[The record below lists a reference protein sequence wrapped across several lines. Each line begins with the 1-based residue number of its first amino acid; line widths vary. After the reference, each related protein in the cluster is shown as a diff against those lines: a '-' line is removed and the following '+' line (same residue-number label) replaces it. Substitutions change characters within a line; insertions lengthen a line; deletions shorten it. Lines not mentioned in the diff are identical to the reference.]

1 MDAIPEAARRHFRG
15 KRYIAYA
22 RCACPGGAKPILRD
36 QIFRIRVFGALLGM
50 ECVDKVRLAGVNGIK
65 PLFRD
70 DLLALLA
77 RKYQREDFD
86 VVMMVEHSRL
96 TRSSRGEEIE
106 ARFAEQKIEIVYCDR
121 VYEWDRQS

>member
-1 MDAIPEAARRHFRG
+1 MDTTPEAARRHFRG

-22 RCACPGGAKPILRD
+22 RCACPGGAKPKLRD
-36 QIFRIRVFGALLGM
+36 QIFRIRVFGALLHM
-50 ECVDKVRLAGVNGIK
+50 ECVAKVRLAGVTGIT

-77 RKYQREDFD
+77 RKCQRDDFD
-86 VVMMVEHSRL
+86 VVMMVEYSRL

-106 ARFAEQKIEIVYCDR
+106 ARFAEQRIEIVYCDR
-121 VYEWDRQS
+121 VWEWDHRS